1 MIKCEKCGSTDIE
14 IKRDSR
20 GLPDAYCKECGSH
33 IKKMSMTEVLDYYE
47 AAKPPE
53 LTAEEAPTD
62 RPPCKYCKE
71 RYEMVQG
78 RRDTREVR
86 VPIDIKFCPMCGR
99 ERKADD
105 LKYGN

>member
-1 MIKCEKCGSTDIE
+1 MIKCEKCGSSNYRLELD
-14 IKRDSR
+14 KR
-20 GLPDAYCKECGSH
+20 GLPHAICNDCNAH
-33 IKKMSMTEVLDYYE
+33 IKNMSTSEVVEYYSSQE
-47 AAKPPE
+47 P
-53 LTAEEAPTD
+53 TAEETPTD